1 MNIICT
7 HLERVDPV
15 SSTSS
20 VPAIAL
26 DSEAAA
32 FDAEALRAY
41 ADQIEQYGRHDHAS
55 LEELRLAAGP
65 IYHAFIDAKQA
76 EGQARTAAYARAA
89 ATARAMADKLDNTRS
104 TFESEDAQAA
114 SAIQSITGSA

>member
-1 MNIICT
+1 MNTICT

-26 DSEAAA
+26 DCEAAA
-32 FDAEALRAY
+32 LDAEGLRAY
-41 ADQIEQYGRHDHAS
+41 ADRMEQYGQHDHTS
-55 LEELRLAAGP
+55 LEELRRATGP

-89 ATARAMADKLDNTRS
+89 ATARAMADKLDNTRR

-114 SAIQSITGSA
+114 SAIQSIPGSA

>member
-1 MNIICT
+1 M
-7 HLERVDPV
+7 
-15 SSTSS
+15 SSTSP

-89 ATARAMADKLDNTRS
+89 ATARAMADKLDNTRRDLETS
-104 TFESEDAQAA
+104 DADAGA
-114 SAIQSITGSA
+114 AIQSITGSA